1 MRAHTHTH
9 THTHPLSIVSVYP
22 CFPSLPTKIL
32 SPPPFLYHIPSF
44 TCIYKPVLGL
54 SPECRCLSCLL
65 NTFHHPILSLLP
77 PPAEPS
83 ACVLKWSTV
92 RLRVGRRRKKGRR
105 KKKKNS
111 VEEENSSGSHCCLHG
126 EQSTPP
132 SLPTHPRSK
141 PCFPP
146 QLGFDMLKYGDGEKE
161 GLSSDVASRH
171 ILVEWFALG
180 VCSLVDISE
189 TIMNSR
195 G

>member
-1 MRAHTHTH
+1 MRAHTH

-105 KKKKNS
+105 KKKKTAWKKKTAAALTAVS
-111 VEEENSSGSHCCLHG
+111 MVRLLTW
-126 EQSTPP
+126 QSTPPP
-132 SLPTHPRSK
+132 SLPTHAPNPVS
-141 PCFPP
+141 P
-146 QLGFDMLKYGDGEKE
+146 
-161 GLSSDVASRH
+161 LS
-171 ILVEWFALG
+171 LALT
-180 VCSLVDISE
+180 C
-189 TIMNSR
+189 
-195 G
+195 